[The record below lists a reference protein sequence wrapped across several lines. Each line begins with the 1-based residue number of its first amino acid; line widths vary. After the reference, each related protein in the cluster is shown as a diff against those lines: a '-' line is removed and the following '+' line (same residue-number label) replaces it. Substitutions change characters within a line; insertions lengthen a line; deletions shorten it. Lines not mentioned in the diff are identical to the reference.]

1 MSAAA
6 LAISLALTGSACH
19 GRLCDAK
26 ALDPYFAALETAKA
40 KGHAP
45 VHVLQ
50 IGDSHSAGDNITGA
64 RRDALQ
70 ARFGSGGR
78 GVLPPGRP
86 FEGFVPH
93 EVTVEQS
100 EGWALQT
107 TMSSAAQDPATRP
120 LFGIS
125 GYRLSSLQAGAK
137 ISMTAEPSA
146 AFTRVTVCAERA
158 PGAGAF
164 VLSFGATT
172 TRVPLDAD
180 KTSIGC
186 TTLQSGEPQTYAA
199 VTAEAGTVTLT
210 SWAAFDDNG
219 GVVVSN
225 LGVIGAQLR
234 HFAETDD
241 AAVAEELKA
250 YKPDLIILAYGT
262 NEGFGDSFDS
272 VSYASLLE
280 GQIERL
286 KRLSGGT
293 PILVLGAPDAERKR
307 PEPPQ
312 ARRRGRHHHRKP
324 FYPWATPAGLAEV
337 RAVQKKVAHEEG
349 VAFWDWAAGMGGRG
363 AAKRWASADPPLMRP
378 DHVHFTAAGGAE
390 IAKALDA
397 DLEAAA
403 RAWARGR

>member
-1 MSAAA
+1 MSAAV
-6 LAISLALTGSACH
+6 LAIALALTGSACH

-64 RRDALQ
+64 RREALQ
-70 ARFGSGGR
+70 TRFGSGGR

-100 EGWALQT
+100 DGWVLQT
-107 TMSSAAQDPATRP
+107 TMSAAAQDPATRP

-125 GYRLSSLQAGAK
+125 GYRLTSQQPGAS

-172 TRVPLDAD
+172 TRVPLAAD
-180 KTSIGC
+180 KASIGC
-186 TTLQSGEPQTYAA
+186 TTVQATEPQTYASVA
-199 VTAEAGTVTLT
+199 TEAGPVTVT
-210 SWAAFDDNG
+210 SWAAFDDDG
-219 GVVVSN
+219 GAVVSN
-225 LGVIGAQLR
+225 LGVIGSQLR

-241 AAVAEELKA
+241 AAVTEELKA
-250 YKPDLIILAYGT
+250 YRPDLIILAYGT
-262 NEGFGDSFDS
+262 NEGFGEVDP

-280 GQIERL
+280 GQLERL
-286 KRLSGGT
+286 KRLSGGV
-293 PILVLGAPDAERKR
+293 PILVMGAPEAEKKR

-312 ARRRGRHHHRKP
+312 PRRRGRHFHRKP
-324 FYPWATPAGLAEV
+324 FYPWETPPGLAEV
-337 RAVQKKVAHEEG
+337 RAVQRKVAHEEG
-349 VAFWDWAAGMGGRG
+349 VAFWDWAMGMGGKG
-363 AAKRWASADPPLMRP
+363 AAKRWSSADPPLMRP

-403 RAWARGR
+403 KAWARER